1 MGTKTIQVCDV
12 CGAEATTS
20 AAVTVSGAT
29 TEIDL
34 CSRHARSFAS
44 ALKPY
49 TSVGRSTQRAR
60 RTASKPAATKRAT
73 KKATAKKA
81 AAKKA
86 TAKKAGAKRAT
97 KKAAT
102 TTRRQR
108 SSRNAEIRA
117 WGYANGFDVSSHGRL
132 SPALIAAFE
141 AASS

>member
-12 CGAEATTS
+12 CGAEATTT

-29 TEIDL
+29 TELDL
-34 CSRHARSFAS
+34 CSRHTKAFAT
-44 ALKPY
+44 ATKPF

-60 RTASKPAATKRAT
+60 RVASKPAGTKRAT
-73 KKATAKKA
+73 KKA

-86 TAKKAGAKRAT
+86 TAKKVGAKRAT

-102 TTRRQR
+102 TRAQR

-132 SPALIAAFE
+132 SPALIAAFD